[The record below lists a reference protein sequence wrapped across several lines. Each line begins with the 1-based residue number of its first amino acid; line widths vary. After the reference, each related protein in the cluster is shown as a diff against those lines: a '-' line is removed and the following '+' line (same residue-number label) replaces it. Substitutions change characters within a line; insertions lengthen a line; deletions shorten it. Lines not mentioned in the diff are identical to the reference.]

1 MSLSPK
7 LSVIIQNKC
16 GPAKSLCVLSFHLA
30 LVKTVR
36 MSNQKKILALVFG
49 AFGRV
54 AVCRLRPGRVWKTC
68 LCGDQKA
75 GLQAN
80 PAQTNSQD
88 RRVHRESELSHD
100 SCLSSVLILVQ
111 S

>member
-7 LSVIIQNKC
+7 QSVIIQNKC

-36 MSNQKKILALVFG
+36 MWHQKKILALVFG

-54 AVCRLRPGRVWKTC
+54 TVCRLRPGRVWKTC
-68 LCGDQKA
+68 PAFWCPRR
-75 GLQAN
+75 LQAN